1 MSVYLFDTALYQAAN
16 PDLAAA
22 GLTTRQDLEAHFRN
36 HGLSESRLFSNWVDL
51 QFYQAHSPDLAGFS
65 PVQLWEHLRQYGIA
79 EGRAFTPFIDLEY
92 YLANNPDVAVAYRG
106 DRTLAFNHLIEFGLA
121 ENRPCSPHFKFD
133 AVLGCFVDQDTRNL
147 VVSWNQV
154 LLNAIKEDKTAPPLA
169 ARNLAILHTS
179 LFDAVN
185 AIAKDYTPYYVNT
198 SAPILTSPEAA
209 ISAAAH
215 QVLIT
220 LYPQQADIFNQAF
233 SESLA
238 AIPDGKSEQDG
249 INLGQFV
256 ASQILAWRSQ
266 DQADKLVIYQPSNLP
281 GNWQPTPPGFQ
292 PALFP
297 QWAEVEPFAMTHG
310 AQFRPDGPPDLN
322 SAEYAEEVNQVKA
335 LGGKDSLLRT
345 PEQTEIA
352 LFWADGAGTYTPP
365 GHWNEIAQDIA
376 MSRGISLLENAR
388 LFALLNIA
396 LADAAILA
404 WDAKYEY
411 NLWRPITAIQQADSD
426 GNAQTIADRGWESA
440 IATPPFPEYTSG
452 HSTFSGAADVILSS
466 VFGET
471 VNFTTRSVGLSGIS
485 RSFNSFSQA
494 AEEAGMSRIYGG
506 IHFLSANQDGLSAGR
521 NLGNYILDN
530 VLLASTF

>member
-1 MSVYLFDTALYQAAN
+1 MSVYLFDAALYQAAN

-22 GLTTRQDLEAHFRN
+22 GLNTRQDLEAHFRN

-51 QFYQAHSPDLAGFS
+51 QFYQANSPDLAGFT

-79 EGRAFTPFIDLEY
+79 EGRDFTPFIDLDY
-92 YLANNPDVAVAYRG
+92 YIATNPDVAAACKG

-121 ENRPCSPHFKFD
+121 ENRPCSPDFKFD

-147 VVSWNQV
+147 VVAWNQV

-179 LFDAVN
+179 IFDAVN
-185 AIAKDYTPYYVNT
+185 AIAQDYTPYYVST
-198 SAPILTSPEAA
+198 ATPLLTSPEAA

-220 LYPQQADIFNQAF
+220 LYPSQADIFNQVFA
-233 SESLA
+233 ESLA
-238 AIPDGKSEQDG
+238 KIPNGKSEQDG
-249 INLGQFV
+249 IILGQFV
-256 ASQILAWRSQ
+256 ANQILAWRSQ
-266 DQADKLVIYQPSNLP
+266 DQADQLVIYQSSNLP

-292 PALFP
+292 PALLP
-297 QWAEVEPFAMTHG
+297 QWANVEPFTMTQG
-310 AQFRPDGPPDLN
+310 SQFRPDGPPDLN
-322 SAEYAEEVNQVKA
+322 SAEYALELNQVQA

-345 PEQTEIA
+345 PEQLEIA

-365 GHWNEIAQDIA
+365 GHWNEISQDIA
-376 MSRGISLLENAR
+376 MRRGSNLLEDAR
-388 LFALLNIA
+388 LFALLNLA
-396 LADAAILA
+396 LADAAIVA

-411 NLWRPITAIQQADSD
+411 NLWRPVTAIRQADND
-426 GNAQTIADRGWESA
+426 GNDQTIADQRWESA
-440 IATPPFPEYTSG
+440 IATPPFPEYISG
-452 HSTFSGAADVILSS
+452 HSTFSGAADVILTSI
-466 VFGET
+466 FGEN
-471 VNFTTRSVGLSGIS
+471 VNFTTSSVGLSGIS
-485 RSFNSFSQA
+485 RSFNRFSQA

-506 IHFLSANQDGLSAGR
+506 IHFLSGNQDGLTAGR

-530 VLLASTF
+530 FLLASTF